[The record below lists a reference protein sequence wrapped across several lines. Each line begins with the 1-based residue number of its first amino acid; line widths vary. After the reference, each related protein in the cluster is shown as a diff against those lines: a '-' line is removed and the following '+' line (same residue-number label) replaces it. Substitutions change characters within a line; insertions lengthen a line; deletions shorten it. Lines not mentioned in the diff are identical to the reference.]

1 MAEEEWPL
9 EAEANITF
17 SNSSIPGIPINPSI
31 NKCNY
36 FVNNANQTVVFE
48 FTNPYGGIPQ
58 NLAFNAIGWVGL
70 IIIFAIL
77 RRAAGN
83 YGRLVR
89 ISYNRFSN
97 QFLNLKSAN
106 TMDC

>member
-1 MAEEEWPL
+1 MESTT
-9 EAEANITF
+9 EAWIVDSHDGNG
-17 SNSSIPGIPINPSI
+17 SSPVPIEPSI

-36 FVNNANQTVVFE
+36 FINSANQTVVFE

-58 NLAFNAIGWVGL
+58 NLAFNAIGFVSL
-70 IIIFAIL
+70 FILFAVL

-89 ISYNRFSN
+89 LAPTLIA
-97 QFLNLKSAN
+97 LKDYPALLLVSVR
-106 TMDC
+106 T

>member
-1 MAEEEWPL
+1 MMGEEEWDL
-9 EAEANITF
+9 EPDS
-17 SNSSIPGIPINPSI
+17 SNSSHPLIPINPSI

-89 ISYNRFSN
+89 NI
-97 QFLNLKSAN
+97 LNFFPSLALFNSTN
-106 TMDC
+106 NFI